1 MVENWGIKE
10 YKEELQKMKQK
21 LSVSNYIFIGSML
34 FGLFFGAGNLIFPI
48 HLGQEAG
55 RNVFIAIIG
64 FILTATGL
72 PFLGVLGIGLAGKEN
87 MFSLVKLVS
96 KKWAYFFTILVY
108 LTIGPFFAIP
118 RTATVPYEIGITPMI
133 PKGYNQVGL
142 FIFTLMFFL
151 VVLYISLNP
160 GKLLVWIGKILNPLF
175 LILIGILI
183 IRAVFSPMGDISNI
197 NPQESYQS
205 TAFFKGFTDGYNTMD
220 AIASLAFGIIV
231 VNTIKE
237 FKVEKTKDIVL
248 CIAKVGAI
256 CSFLMIVIYI
266 GLSVIGAMSVGK
278 FEISENGGIALA
290 QIAKYYLGNLGNIV
304 LAILITVACIKTAI
318 GLICS
323 TADIFVEMFPN
334 SFSYKT
340 YAIIFTVVSAIIA
353 NVGLTN
359 IIKYSIPILLF
370 LYPITIV
377 TIFLSLFTKQF
388 KDNSFIWKAGIFT
401 ACVFSI
407 GDLLN
412 ALPEWIRD
420 FFIVSNVLELYKK
433 LPLFELG
440 MAWLIPEIV
449 VLVIVFCIVYLFP
462 KFSRDKIH

>member
-1 MVENWGIKE
+1 
-10 YKEELQKMKQK
+10 MKQK
-21 LSVSNYIFIGSML
+21 LNISTYMFIGSML
-34 FGLFFGAGNLIFPI
+34 FGMFFGAGNLIFPI

-96 KKWAYFFTILVY
+96 KIWAYFFTILVY

-118 RTATVPYEIGITPMI
+118 RTATVSYEIGIAPMI
-133 PKGYNQVGL
+133 PKSYNQLGL
-142 FIFTLMFFL
+142 FIFTLIFFL
-151 VVLYISLNP
+151 IALYISLNP

-183 IRAVFSPMGDISNI
+183 IRAILLPMGNISAI
-197 NPQESYQS
+197 TPQESYQNM
-205 TAFFKGFTDGYNTMD
+205 AFFKGLTDGYNTMD

-231 VNTIKE
+231 VNTIKD
-237 FKVEKTKDIVL
+237 FKVTKTKDIVF
-248 CIAKVGAI
+248 CIVKVGAI
-256 CSFLMIVIYI
+256 CSLLMIIIYL
-266 GLSVIGAMSVGK
+266 GLSIIGAMSVGK

-290 QIAKYYLGNLGNIV
+290 QIAKYYLGDFGNII

-323 TADIFVEMFPN
+323 ISDIFKEMFPT

-340 YAIIFTVVSAIIA
+340 YAIIFTVMSTVIA

-359 IIKYSIPILLF
+359 IIKYSIPVLFF
-370 LYPITIV
+370 LYPIIIV

-388 KDNSFIWKAGIFT
+388 RDNRIVWRAGVFT
-401 ACVFSI
+401 ACIFSI

-420 FFIVSNVLELYKK
+420 SLIVSNVLDLYKK
-433 LPLFELG
+433 LPLFEIG
-440 MAWLIPEIV
+440 MSWIIPEII
-449 VLVIVFCIVYLFP
+449 VLIVVFCIIFVFP
-462 KFSRDKIH
+462 KFSKEKVV